1 MVKICVRPPLW
12 AFLGAIWLIACQV
25 WAFPVALVTGT
36 RSGEVIAIN
45 LDSNAVVSRV
55 PGGRSPTA
63 LALQGGKAFV
73 ASDGLVSVIDLGN
86 LALLDQIS
94 IEGRGTAI
102 GTSPDGQHVFVGVRA
117 GGETNRLDLISLAE
131 KRRIRTAPVGVGVSH
146 IVVTPDG
153 KRIYVVNHDSFNVHV
168 FDGSTLT
175 LTREITVA
183 PLGRGAWDKPH
194 YLVPGKDYSR
204 LYLPFQGKALVEI
217 DAHTL
222 APKTH
227 PFKINLHQHGMVFSP
242 DGTKIYIANSDLSGG
257 PGSLSVIDA
266 SKMVETTRIDLGRNH
281 EQVALSPDGRK
292 AYLTGGF
299 LIGGHD
305 DVTLVDLEHKRV
317 LTRIPVGG
325 HPRAIAIKP

>member
-1 MVKICVRPPLW
+1 MVKICVRPPFW
-12 AFLGAIWLIACQV
+12 TFLGAIWLIACQV

-36 RSGEVIAIN
+36 RSGEVLAIN
-45 LDSNAVVSRV
+45 LDSNAVVSRI

-73 ASDGLVSVIDLGN
+73 AGDGLVLVIDLEN
-86 LALLDQIS
+86 LKLLDQIS

-102 GTSPDGQHVFVGVRA
+102 AASPDGQFIFVGVRA

-153 KRIYVVNHDSFNVHV
+153 KRTYVVNHDSFNVHV
-168 FDGSTLT
+168 FDGSNLT
-175 LTREITVA
+175 LTREITV
-183 PLGRGAWDKPH
+183 
-194 YLVPGKDYSR
+194 
-204 LYLPFQGKALVEI
+204 
-217 DAHTL
+217 

-227 PFKINLHQHGMVFSP
+227 PFKINLHQHGIVFSP
-242 DGTKIYIANSDLSGG
+242 DGTRIYIANSDLSGG

-266 SKMVETTRIDLGRNH
+266 TKMVETTRIDLGRNH

-305 DVTLVDLEHKRV
+305 DVTVVDLEQKRV